1 MRKYFPGFQ
10 LICPQKCPLHP
21 TPRVYT
27 NYSEKHSPAPSRP
40 DRAGGGGRR
49 LDPDP
54 ARRGAASV
62 PACDADPALGGCGG
76 LGAEGLQPQRLLP
89 PVTPRT
95 HWPGRRRRECRA
107 RRGPAPSGGARPTTR
122 AALRPLLAVRRSPA
136 SRVPFRSA
144 PPPAPGG
151 RRRPASGSVCGRR
164 PPLPSGAARPRPQV
178 PSLARSGARPPVGP
192 STRGPHGSPNPTRAL
207 PAWVR
212 RGPQTPPWPGSPSPP
227 PRSSSPRGGNN
238 NYLQR

>member
-144 PPPAPGG
+144 SCSRRPEATCFRVRLRTASPSAL
-151 RRRPASGSVCGRR
+151 RRRTPASTGSE
-164 PPLPSGAARPRPQV
+164 PR
-178 PSLARSGARPPVGP
+178 AF
-192 STRGPHGSPNPTRAL
+192 RGT
-207 PAWVR
+207 
-212 RGPQTPPWPGSPSPP
+212 
-227 PRSSSPRGGNN
+227 SSSRP
-238 NYLQR
+238 